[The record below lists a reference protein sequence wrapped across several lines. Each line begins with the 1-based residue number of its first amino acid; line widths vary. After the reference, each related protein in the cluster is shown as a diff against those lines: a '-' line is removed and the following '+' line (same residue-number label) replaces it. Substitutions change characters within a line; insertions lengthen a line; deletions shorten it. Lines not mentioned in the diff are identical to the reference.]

1 MRSFTDVLFAQLLN
15 AINHMDQSS
24 PINLYA
30 NIAKLSFSCIDMYLL
45 SIALVMMFSWL
56 PCLQEQLSWT
66 LLSYLLLEI
75 NHAHNLK
82 PVSI

>member
-1 MRSFTDVLFAQLLN
+1 MLSFTDVLFAQLPN
-15 AINHMDQSS
+15 AINHMDQNSQ
-24 PINLYA
+24 INLYA
-30 NIAKLSFSCIDMYLL
+30 NIAKLSYSYIDMYLL

-75 NHAHNLK
+75 NLAHNLK